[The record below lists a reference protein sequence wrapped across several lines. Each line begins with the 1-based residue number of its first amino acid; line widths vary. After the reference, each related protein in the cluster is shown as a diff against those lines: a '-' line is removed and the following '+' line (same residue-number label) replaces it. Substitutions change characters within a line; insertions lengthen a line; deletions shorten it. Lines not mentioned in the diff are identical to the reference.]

1 MTSVLSEA
9 FIPSVRPDGAI
20 GRACWFAFHE
30 GRMLVMQH
38 GDTLALPRCNEL
50 AELGLEPAR
59 TQYLGLLHGEA
70 AFSAEIVAEHT
81 PPGMVWQGLRALL
94 GRFDE
99 LHVAVASRA
108 AQIVEWDRTHQ
119 YCGRCGTPTVARADE
134 RARTCPSCRLSVYP
148 RICPAIMVLITNGRE
163 ILLARKPS
171 FVRNRFSALA
181 GFVEA
186 GESLEQTV
194 ARETFE
200 EVGVH
205 VKNIRYFGSQS
216 WPFPNSLM
224 IAFTAEYAGGEV
236 RPDGVEIEEARWFAP
251 DELPNVPDGISISR
265 WLIDAVTRDLMRQRQ
280 IV

>member
-1 MTSVLSEA
+1 MASALSEA
-9 FIPSVRPDGAI
+9 FIPGVRPEGAI
-20 GRACWFAFHE
+20 DRACWFAFHE
-30 GRMLVMQH
+30 GRMLVTVD
-38 GDTLALPRCNEL
+38 GEEFALPRCNHL
-50 AELGLEPAR
+50 SELGLEPAR
-59 TQYLGLLHGEA
+59 TQYLGLLRGEA
-70 AFSAEIVAEHT
+70 AFSAEIIADHA

-119 YCGRCGTPTVARADE
+119 FCGRCGTQTVARADE
-134 RARTCPSCRLSVYP
+134 RARTCPNCRLSVYP

-194 ARETFE
+194 AREAFE
-200 EVGVH
+200 EVGVQ

-224 IAFTAEYAGGEV
+224 IAFVAEYAGGEL

-251 DELPNVPDGISISR
+251 DALPNVPDGISISR
-265 WLIDAVTRDLMRQRQ
+265 WLIDAVTRDLMQKR
-280 IV
+280 

>member
-1 MTSVLSEA
+1 
-9 FIPSVRPDGAI
+9 
-20 GRACWFAFHE
+20 
-30 GRMLVMQH
+30 MLVTVE
-38 GDTLALPRCNEL
+38 GDMFALPRCANPS
-50 AELGLEPAR
+50 ELGLEPAR
-59 TQYLGLLHGEA
+59 TQYLGLLLGEPA
-70 AFSAEIVAEHT
+70 YSAEISAPHT
-81 PPGMVWQGLRALL
+81 PPGMVWQGLRTLL

-119 YCGRCGTPTVARADE
+119 YCGRCGTPTVTRSDE
-134 RARTCPSCRLSVYP
+134 RARACPSCRLNVYP

-171 FVRNRFSALA
+171 FASNRFSALA

-200 EVGVH
+200 EVGVQ

-224 IAFTAEYAGGEV
+224 IAFTAEYAGGEI

-251 DELPNVPDGISISR
+251 DALPNVPDGISISR
-265 WLIDAVTRDLMRQRQ
+265 WLIDSVTKDLLRDR
-280 IV
+280 

>member
-1 MTSVLSEA
+1 
-9 FIPSVRPDGAI
+9 
-20 GRACWFAFHE
+20 
-30 GRMLVMQH
+30 MLVAID
-38 GDTLALPRCNEL
+38 GDAFALPRCGHL
-50 AELGLEPAR
+50 SELGLQPAR
-59 TQYLGLLHGEA
+59 TQYLGLLHGDA
-70 AFSAEIVAEHT
+70 AFSAEIVADHT

-119 YCGRCGTPTVARADE
+119 FCGRCGAPTVARPDE
-134 RARTCPSCRLSVYP
+134 RARACPTCRLSVYP

-194 ARETFE
+194 AREAFE
-200 EVGVH
+200 EVGVQ

-251 DELPNVPDGISISR
+251 DALPNIPDGISISR
-265 WLIDAVTRDLMRQRQ
+265 WLIDAVTRELRE
-280 IV
+280 VTS